1 VKLKYWSLVMR
12 PEHSTRALVEL
23 MQSGKAPS
31 GTNPVLHHTPE
42 AFNGIE
48 VVPTVG
54 WEQIQP
60 KLFVPVCQ
68 RRRKSFR
75 PVDATTVG
83 DHDDLF
89 PRVAQEGHH
98 LMDILAQP
106 LRIKMGHDLIED
118 FRGAVLDGPDDAE
131 QHAAGDAAPRAIL
144 HPRLTFER
152 LFTFEL
158 ALAQGTD
165 REASALGFAPP
176 AGPRQGKPP
185 EDGFIFI
192 EQNDLATASP
202 ILQRGEFERSP
213 RQLSGVGSESP
224 RRTAVAD
231 VFFLT
236 RRGRSRG

>member
-1 VKLKYWSLVMR
+1 MR

-89 PRVAQEGHH
+89 PRVAKDGHH

-118 FRGAVLDGPDDAE
+118 FRGAVLDGTDDAE

-144 HPRLTFER
+144 QPRLTFER

-192 EQNDLATASP
+192 EHNELATASP
-202 ILQRGEFERSP
+202 ILPRGEFERSP
-213 RQLSGVGSESP
+213 R
-224 RRTAVAD
+224 
-231 VFFLT
+231 
-236 RRGRSRG
+236 